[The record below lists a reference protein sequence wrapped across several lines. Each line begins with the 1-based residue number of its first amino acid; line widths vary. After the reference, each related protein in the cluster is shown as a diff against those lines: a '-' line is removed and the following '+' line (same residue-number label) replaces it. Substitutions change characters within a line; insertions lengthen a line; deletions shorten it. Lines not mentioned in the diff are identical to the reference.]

1 LTKIIGSAALTA
13 ADPTGENLTTKGDLH
28 GFSDENTRI
37 PISTNNFSLLA
48 DSAQALGLKWA
59 ASPTSIL
66 TTQSDLLYASSA
78 NTLARLAKG
87 TAAQV
92 LTMNAGATA
101 PEWAAAVGDPN
112 LEFIDEVKLG
122 GTAAYIEKTSGFED
136 YSVVFIFFNLA
147 ESGSGTFVPMCQF
160 YSGGSLIT
168 AASYGVSECINGA
181 SASKTNGQE
190 KIFLDGNTT
199 ANSTLVGYLSIY
211 TGGGSQ
217 QPSQYTGCQGQ
228 FQLGLQGVTDAPDC
242 QVQLA
247 ARYTA
252 EIEGIRF
259 TEEGTSALFAASSA
273 IKMYGV
279 KAV

>member
-1 LTKIIGSAALTA
+1 MGKRLIGSVGLKPGT
-13 ADPTGENLTTKGDLH
+13 DTGFDLDTKGQIH
-28 GFSDENTRI
+28 GYSDTQFAL
-37 PISTNNFSLLA
+37 PVGTNDHVIYA
-48 DSAQALGLKWA
+48 DSSATSGLA
-59 ASPTSIL
+59 YGASAKSVM
-66 TTQSDLLYASSA
+66 TTAGDLLVASGA
-78 NTLARLAKG
+78 NTLSRLARGSDNQTLMMDG
-87 TAAQV
+87 TSLNWETVSA
-92 LTMNAGATA
+92 
-101 PEWAAAVGDPN
+101 GDPN

-168 AASYGVSECINGA
+168 TASYGVSECINGG
-181 SASKTNGQE
+181 SASKSNGQE

-199 ANSTLVGYLSIY
+199 ANQTLVGYLSIY